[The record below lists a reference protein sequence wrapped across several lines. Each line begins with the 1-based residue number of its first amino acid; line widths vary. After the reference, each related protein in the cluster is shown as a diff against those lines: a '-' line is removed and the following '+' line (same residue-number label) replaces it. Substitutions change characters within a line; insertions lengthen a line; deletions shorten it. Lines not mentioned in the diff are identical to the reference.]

1 MWHNSLRGEEM
12 NNLTIRKSNDIV
24 QKTMNRFT
32 YKQNQLMALLLG
44 KYVNL
49 KTDECIDTKVS
60 IEELREVLSVQ
71 SQGGNAYERIRRAI
85 ELFGERGSVG
95 IYTEKNGKP
104 KWTWMPYFTKIE
116 LTEDGVTFN
125 WNEGMKPY
133 LIKLKNNYTQYLAN
147 DYLKLKSVHSQNLYE
162 QLKSVENYEKLY
174 RNKPTIT
181 IEELR
186 NIFQTNGKKAY
197 DRWGALKQLVLDKAI
212 DEINDVTD
220 IQVSYQTL
228 KKGRTVIALEF
239 DIKRK
244 GYNYTKKQKE
254 GLPDWYEKT
263 EQTQASPELLAEVEA
278 YQKKHLEE
286 EVKALQKATEEPQT
300 SKRQLVL
307 NYYKEHPE
315 ATVSEIKEATGVDS
329 KTIRRVL
336 SKK

>member
-1 MWHNSLRGEEM
+1 MFSEVKKM
-12 NNLTIRKSNDIV
+12 NNIAIRKSNDIV

-49 KTDECIDTKVS
+49 QSNECIDTS
-60 IEELREVLSVQ
+60 ISLEELREVLSIQ

-104 KWTWMPYFTKIE
+104 KWTWMPYFTMIE
-116 LTEDGVTFN
+116 LTEDGVTFK

-133 LIKLKNNYTQYLAN
+133 LIKLKNNYTQYLAS
-147 DYLKLKSVHSQNLYE
+147 DYLKLKSVYSQNLYE
-162 QLKSVENYEKLY
+162 QLKSVENYEKMY
-174 RNKPTIT
+174 KKKPQIALDD
-181 IEELR
+181 LR
-186 NIFQTNGKKAY
+186 NVLQVEGKKAY
-197 DRWGALKQLVLDKAI
+197 DKFKYLNDLIIKKAI
-212 DEINDVTD
+212 KEISEVTD
-220 IQVSYQTL
+220 ITVQYRQI
-228 KKGRTVIALEF
+228 KKGRTVVALEF

-244 GYNYTKKQKE
+244 NWNYTKKQKE
-254 GLPDWYEKT
+254 GLPEWYDQT
-263 EQTQASPELLAEVEA
+263 ESTSPSADLLE
-278 YQKKHLEE
+278 Q
-286 EVKALQKATEEPQT
+286 VKSLQKASLEASEEPQP

-315 ATVSEIKEATGVDS
+315 ATKSEIKEATGVDTR
-329 KTIRRVL
+329 TIKRVL

>member
-1 MWHNSLRGEEM
+1 MRHNSLRGEKM
-12 NNLTIRKSNDIV
+12 NNIAIRKSNDIV

-49 KTDECIDTKVS
+49 KTDECIDTQVS
-60 IEELREVLSVQ
+60 IEELREVLSIQ

-104 KWTWMPYFTKIE
+104 KWTWMPYFTMIE
-116 LTEDGVTFN
+116 LTEDGVTFK

-133 LIKLKNNYTQYLAN
+133 LIKLKNNYTQYLAS
-147 DYLKLKSVHSQNLYE
+147 DYLKLKSVYSQNLYE
-162 QLKSVENYEKLY
+162 QLKSVENYEKMY
-174 RNKPTIT
+174 KKKPQIALDD
-181 IEELR
+181 LR
-186 NIFQTNGKKAY
+186 NVLQVEGKKAY
-197 DRWGALKQLVLDKAI
+197 DRWGAMKQLVIDKAI
-212 DEINDVTD
+212 KEINEVTD
-220 IQVSYQTL
+220 ITVQYRPI

-254 GLPDWYEKT
+254 GLPEWYEKT
-263 EQTQASPELLAEVEA
+263 EQTEASEDLLE
-278 YQKKHLEE
+278 Q
-286 EVKALQKATEEPQT
+286 VKALQKATEAPQT

-307 NYYKEHPE
+307 NYHREHPE
-315 ATVSEIKEATGVDS
+315 ATKSEIKEATGVEL

>member
-1 MWHNSLRGEEM
+1 MV
-12 NNLTIRKSNDIV
+12 TFQIRKSNDIV

-49 KTDECIDTKVS
+49 KTDECIDTSVS
-60 IEELREVLSVQ
+60 IEELREVLSIQ

-147 DYLKLKSVHSQNLYE
+147 DYLKLHSVYSQNLYE
-162 QLKSVENYEKLY
+162 NLKSVENFE
-174 RNKPTIT
+174 RNYGKKPVIQLD
-181 IEELR
+181 ELR
-186 NIFQTNGKKAY
+186 RIFQVEGKKTY
-197 DRWGALKQLVLDKAI
+197 EDFRYLNVKILKKSVA
-212 DEINDVTD
+212 EITEVTD
-220 IQVSYQTL
+220 LNVSYSTI
-228 KKGRTVIALEF
+228 KKGKKVVAIEFTV
-239 DIKRK
+239 KRK
-244 GYNYTKKQKE
+244 DWNYTKKQKE
-254 GLPDWYEKT
+254 GLPEWYDQT
-263 EQTQASPELLAEVEA
+263 ESTSPSADLLE
-278 YQKKHLEE
+278 Q
-286 EVKALQKATEEPQT
+286 VKSLQKASLGATEEPQI

-307 NYYKEHPE
+307 NYHREHPE

>member
-1 MWHNSLRGEEM
+1 MV
-12 NNLTIRKSNDIV
+12 TFQIRKSNDIV

-49 KTDECIDTKVS
+49 KTDECIDTSVS
-60 IEELREVLSVQ
+60 IEELREVLSIQ

-147 DYLKLKSVHSQNLYE
+147 DYLKLHSVYSQNLYE
-162 QLKSVENYEKLY
+162 NLKSVENFE
-174 RNKPTIT
+174 RNYGKKPVIQLD
-181 IEELR
+181 ELR
-186 NIFQTNGKKAY
+186 RIFQVEGKKTY
-197 DRWGALKQLVLDKAI
+197 EDFRYLNVKILKKSVA
-212 DEINDVTD
+212 EITEVTD
-220 IQVSYQTL
+220 LNVSYSTI
-228 KKGRTVIALEF
+228 KKGKKVVAIEFTV
-239 DIKRK
+239 KRK
-244 GYNYTKKQKE
+244 DWNYTKKQKD
-254 GLPDWYEKT
+254 GLPEWYDQT
-263 EQTQASPELLAEVEA
+263 ESTSPSADLLE
-278 YQKKHLEE
+278 Q
-286 EVKALQKATEEPQT
+286 VKSLQKASLEASEEPQI

-307 NYYKEHPE
+307 KYRKEHPE

-329 KTIRRVL
+329 RTIRRVL
-336 SKK
+336 KK

>member
-1 MWHNSLRGEEM
+1 MV
-12 NNLTIRKSNDIV
+12 TFQIRKSNDIV

-49 KTDECIDTKVS
+49 KTDECIDTSVS
-60 IEELREVLSVQ
+60 IEELREVLSIQ

-147 DYLKLKSVHSQNLYE
+147 DYLKLHSVYSQNLYE
-162 QLKSVENYEKLY
+162 NLKSVENFE
-174 RNKPTIT
+174 RNYGKKPVIQLD
-181 IEELR
+181 ELR
-186 NIFQTNGKKAY
+186 RIFQVEGKKTY
-197 DRWGALKQLVLDKAI
+197 EDFRYLNVKILKKSVA
-212 DEINDVTD
+212 EITEVTD
-220 IQVSYQTL
+220 LNVSYSTI
-228 KKGRTVIALEF
+228 KKGKKVVAIEFTV
-239 DIKRK
+239 KRK
-244 GYNYTKKQKE
+244 DWNYTKKQKE
-254 GLPDWYEKT
+254 GLPEWYDQT
-263 EQTQASPELLAEVEA
+263 ESTSPSADLLEQVKSLKKASLEA
-278 YQKKHLEE
+278 S
-286 EVKALQKATEEPQT
+286 EEPRT

-315 ATVSEIKEATGVDS
+315 ATVSEIKEATKVDS